1 MEAAGGSIMKLT
13 ERQRIAHLLRRTGLS
28 ASKTEIDQYLPLGVQ
43 GTIEALLDFDKQPE
57 EFNDDEIVTL
67 LRADAPNLRPPIVTD
82 WWTYRMLMTRRP
94 LQERLALFWHNH
106 FATSA
111 SKVQRGEFLLMQIQ
125 MFQRMGIS
133 NFHDLVLEVSRD
145 PAMLV
150 WLDGISNVKGKPN
163 ENYARE
169 LLELFTMGIGNYT
182 EQDIKEAARAFTGWT
197 VRRLNGSFFFNAG
210 QHDDSEKVFLGQQ
223 GSFGG
228 EDIVRMAVEH
238 PATARFISEKFYLGF
253 IADAPDKKAIDA
265 LAKTFRESN
274 YDIKAL
280 LRRILTSETFWSEKA
295 YRKRIKSPVEFIIGT
310 LRQMGLPERLREA
323 NLQTPQGQR
332 MARTFLRL
340 AGSLMRKMG
349 QMPLYPPSVKGW
361 DGGTAWISSA
371 TMLERMR
378 FADVLTGSMMGS
390 GGGRAVRPMLLN
402 LNSLSGETPATD
414 LEVFSQSLQTTMDV
428 ELSRSTQQRLQ
439 GYLESKGG
447 METLES
453 RDRAIINGALKIIFA
468 SPEYQFV

>member
-1 MEAAGGSIMKLT
+1 MGLKPMKLT
-13 ERQRIAHLLRRTGLS
+13 ERQRIAHLLRRAGLS
-28 ASKTEIDQYLPLGVQ
+28 ASKAEVERYLPLGVQ
-43 GTIEALLDFDKQPE
+43 GTIDSLLDFDKQPE
-57 EFNDDEIVTL
+57 EFDDDEIVAL
-67 LRADAPNLRPPIVTD
+67 LRADAPNLRPPMITD

-133 NFHDLVLEVSRD
+133 NFHDLVLEISRD

-197 VRRLNGSFFFNAG
+197 VRRLNGTFFFNAS
-210 QHDDSEKVFLGQQ
+210 QHDDGEKIFLGQR
-223 GSFGG
+223 GHFGG

-238 PATARFISEKFYLGF
+238 PATARFISQKFYVGF

-274 YDIKAL
+274 YSIKAL
-280 LRRILTSETFWSEKA
+280 LYRIFTSETFWSEKA
-295 YRKRIKSPVEFIIGT
+295 YRKRIKSPVEFVIGT
-310 LRQMGLPERLREA
+310 LRQMGVSDRLREA
-323 NLQTPQGQR
+323 GLQSAQGQR
-332 MARTFLRL
+332 VTRSFLRL
-340 AGSLMRKMG
+340 TNSLLRRMG
-349 QMPLYPPSVKGW
+349 QIPLYPPSVAGW

-371 TMLERMR
+371 TMLERMK
-378 FADVLTGSMMGS
+378 FADLLTNSMAGP
-390 GGGRAVRPMLLN
+390 GGGRAVRPALLN
-402 LNSLSGETPATD
+402 LNSLSGDTPAAD
-414 LEVFSQSLQTTMDV
+414 LETFTKQLQVTMDV
-428 ELSRSTQQRLQ
+428 ELTRSTQHRLQ

-447 METLES
+447 MEALES
-453 RDRAIINGALKIIFA
+453 RDRNTINGALKLIFA

>member
-1 MEAAGGSIMKLT
+1 MKLT
-13 ERQRIAHLLRRTGLS
+13 ERQRIAHLLRRAGLS
-28 ASKTEIDQYLPLGVQ
+28 ASKSEIDHYLPLGVQ
-43 GTIEALLDFDKQPE
+43 GAINALLDFDKQPE
-57 EFNDDEIVTL
+57 EFNDDELITL

-82 WWTYRMLMTRRP
+82 WWIYRILMTKRP

-150 WLDGISNVKGKPN
+150 WLDGISNIKGKPN

-169 LLELFTMGIGNYT
+169 LLELFTVGIGNYT

-197 VRRLNGSFFFNAG
+197 VRRLNGSFFFNTS
-210 QHDDSEKVFLGQQ
+210 QHDDGEKTFFGQT
-223 GSFGG
+223 GNFGG

-238 PATARFISEKFYLGF
+238 PATARFISEKFYLSF
-253 IADAPDKKAIDA
+253 IADVPDKKAIDA
-265 LAKTFRESN
+265 LAKSFRESN
-274 YDIKAL
+274 YSIKAL
-280 LRRILTSETFWSEKA
+280 LYRIFTSETFWSEKA
-295 YRKRIKSPVEFIIGT
+295 YRKRIKSPVEFVIGT
-310 LRQMGLPERLREA
+310 LRQMGVPDRLRESNVQA
-323 NLQTPQGQR
+323 AQGQR
-332 MARTFLRL
+332 LTRAFVRL
-340 AGSLMRKMG
+340 SASLMRKMG

-371 TMLERMR
+371 TMLERMK
-378 FADVLTGSMMGS
+378 FADVLTGATMGP
-390 GGGRAVRPMLLN
+390 GGGRAGRSMLLT
-402 LNSLSGETPATD
+402 LNSLSGDEPVSD
-414 LEVFSQSLQTTMDV
+414 LETFAKNLQAVMDV
-428 ELSRSTQQRLQ
+428 ELTRSTQQRLQ

-447 METLES
+447 MEVLES
-453 RDRAIINGALKIIFA
+453 RDRNTINGALKIIFA